1 MKKITLLILGI
12 QLLISCTD
20 IEKNSSYIAADS
32 TKVDGEE
39 PLITKSVMVNEL
51 HKLNEIDE
59 RGIKEANANDKHQ
72 VDSLKALK
80 THK

>member
-32 TKVDGEE
+32 TKIDGEE

-51 HKLNEIDE
+51 DKLSEIDE
-59 RGIKEANANDKHQ
+59 QGIKEADAKDKHQ

-80 THK
+80 IHK